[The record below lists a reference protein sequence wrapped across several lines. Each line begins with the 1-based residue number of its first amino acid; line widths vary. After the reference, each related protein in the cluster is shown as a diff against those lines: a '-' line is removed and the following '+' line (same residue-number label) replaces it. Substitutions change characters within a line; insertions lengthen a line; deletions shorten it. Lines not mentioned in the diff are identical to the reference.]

1 MRKKIARSLA
11 TVLMAL
17 IVSLTLG
24 LSFYSYNAKMLHHDA
39 FPMPFGVGVSMVL
52 TGSMEPEFYA
62 GDLIVVTKADEYALR
77 DIVVF
82 QSGQS
87 AVVHRI
93 VEIDGDT
100 CVTQGDANNTADE
113 PIELSAIKGRVAFSI
128 PKVGYVVSF
137 IKRPIG
143 TILLLGCAILLFER
157 SFSKEKQEHKD
168 KLENI
173 REEIEKLKAQQ
184 AQSNLPKQDNQEYQD
199 NQNHS

>member
-1 MRKKIARSLA
+1 MKRKKIASGIV
-11 TVLMAL
+11 TVVLAL

-24 LSFYSYNAKMLHHDA
+24 LSFYSYNAKMLNHDA

-77 DIVVF
+77 DIVVY
-82 QSGQS
+82 QSGQK

-93 VEIDGDT
+93 IEIDGDM
-100 CVTQGDANNTADE
+100 CVTQGDANNAADE
-113 PIELSAIKGRVAFSI
+113 PIEMSTIKGKVAFSI

-137 IKRPIG
+137 IKQPIG
-143 TILLLGCAILLFER
+143 TILLLGCAVLLFER
-157 SFSKEKQEHKD
+157 SFRKDKQEHRD
-168 KLENI
+168 KLAII

-184 AQSNLPKQDNQEYQD
+184 AQSNQPRQEDDQDTPKNP
-199 NQNHS
+199 